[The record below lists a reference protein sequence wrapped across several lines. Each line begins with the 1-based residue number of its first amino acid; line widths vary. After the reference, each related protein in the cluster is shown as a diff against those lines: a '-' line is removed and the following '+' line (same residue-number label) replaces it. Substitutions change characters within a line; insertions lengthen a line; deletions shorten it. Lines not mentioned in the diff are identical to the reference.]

1 VNATA
6 VVFGNKKRRKKTRT
20 KSQGGHRKT
29 TMLFLVLNQKNNAYI
44 AAAQMGTQSFLSSKG
59 KKHSCVSYHA
69 IYLNFFFVQL

>member
-1 VNATA
+1 
-6 VVFGNKKRRKKTRT
+6 
-20 KSQGGHRKT
+20 
-29 TMLFLVLNQKNNAYI
+29 MLFLVLNQKNNAYI